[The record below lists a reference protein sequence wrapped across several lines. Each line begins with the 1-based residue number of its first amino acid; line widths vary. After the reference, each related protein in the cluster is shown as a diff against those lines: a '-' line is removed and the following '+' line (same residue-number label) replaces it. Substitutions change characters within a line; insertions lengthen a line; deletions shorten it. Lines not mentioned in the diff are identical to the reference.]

1 MSLDH
6 VHLVDITAAR
16 IADTSAAPAVIAP
29 LVEAAKHGGDLVNAV
44 TTIVRAL
51 GFDNFAY
58 GMSTVFRP
66 GDDSIVHTFT
76 TAPQK
81 WALMYHEQ
89 AYIEVDPR
97 IEHAVGTTL
106 PYIWEQST
114 ERGRSA
120 RIDEFLDNAARYGDI
135 CSGVSFL
142 LPDSNRAS
150 VILCLNSSQT
160 HVTSE
165 RRQMLVENFGA
176 MFAFGYY
183 FHELFM
189 RNVIDAGLPSLLE
202 GAPLT
207 ARERECLTHAA
218 NGLTTE
224 EIAER
229 LKIKPRTAQ
238 FHFDSIRTKLAVAT
252 RHEAIAR
259 AVHQRLIDISP

>member
-1 MSLDH
+1 LSLDN
-6 VHLVDITAAR
+6 VHPVDITAAR

-29 LVEAAKHGGDLVNAV
+29 LVEAAKHGGDLVSAV
-44 TTIVRAL
+44 TTIVRSL
-51 GFDNFAY
+51 GFDNFMY
-58 GMSTVFRP
+58 GFSTVFRP
-66 GDDSIVHTFT
+66 GQDSIIHTFT

-81 WALMYHEQ
+81 WSLMYHER

-106 PYIWEQST
+106 PHIWDQAK
-114 ERGRSA
+114 ERGKSA
-120 RIDEFLDNAARYGDI
+120 RLDEFLENAARYGDI

-160 HVTSE
+160 PVGDE

-207 ARERECLTHAA
+207 VRERECLALAA
-218 NGLTTE
+218 NGLNTE

-229 LKIKPRTAQ
+229 LGIKPRTAQ

-252 RHEAIAR
+252 RSEAIAR
-259 AVHQRLIDISP
+259 AVQQRLIKI